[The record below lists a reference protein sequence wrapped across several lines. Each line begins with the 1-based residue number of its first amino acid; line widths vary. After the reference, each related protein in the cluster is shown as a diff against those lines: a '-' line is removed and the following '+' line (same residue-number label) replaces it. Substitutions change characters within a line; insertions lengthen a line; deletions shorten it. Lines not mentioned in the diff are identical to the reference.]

1 MNHSKIVLYSGLA
14 MLIGLPTVSFAE
26 KPLSPEAKKQFEQVI
41 HDYIMEH
48 PDVIRKSV
56 MAEQQKQVKEMMS
69 NAKKIAVTEKDNL
82 FSKMSPNFGAEDPKK
97 IMVMFF
103 DYQCGHCK
111 NVSGT
116 VEELVDANKDMK
128 IVYKELPIFGGTSI
142 VLAKAALASN
152 KQGKYREFHQ
162 KLMANKQTIDEEKL
176 MALAKEVGLDT
187 EKLKKDMESSEIE
200 NELNANVELAKKL
213 GLQGTP
219 AFFISS
225 YPEVT
230 AEKLQFIPGGASK
243 EQLQTLITEAK

>member
-14 MLIGLPTVSFAE
+14 LLMGLPTVSLAE
-26 KPLSPEAKKQFEQVI
+26 KALSPQEKQQFEKVI

-48 PDVIRKSV
+48 PEVIRKSV
-56 MAEQQKQVKEMMS
+56 MAEQEKQIKEMMS
-69 NAKKIAVTEKDNL
+69 NAKKTAVTEKNNL
-82 FSKMSPNFGAEDPKK
+82 FSDMSPSAGAKEPKK
-97 IMVMFF
+97 MMVMFF

-111 NVSGT
+111 NVSGA
-116 VEELVDANKDMK
+116 VEELVDSNKDMK
-128 IVYKELPIFGGTSI
+128 IVYKELPIFGAGSI
-142 VLAKAALASN
+142 ILSKAALASN

-162 KLMANKQTIDEEKL
+162 KLMGNKDKMDEDKL

-219 AFFISS
+219 AFVISS
-225 YPEVT
+225 YPNVT
-230 AEKLQFIPGGASK
+230 AEKLEFIPGAASK
-243 EQLQTLITEAK
+243 EQLQELITKAN